1 MFENRIGISVRMSA
15 FGQRCIGNEQQSNQR
30 QVYHCPKGESR
41 HCAPTL
47 RTSAFC
53 NLSRA
58 IAIGRVGHF
67 VMSARLGVVLRHAI
81 SSSIGWM
88 KSPPTVR
95 KKVSAQLQRSM
106 WCAVSGFTESA
117 VELSHVRF
125 TPKSGHVR
133 CTSRCLLWANSG
145 HSVNLETRSP
155 AVRKADR
162 RPSDRTAQLTDRISR
177 GRARDQRCDRHNRGR
192 TVPGAGCKPR
202 QRPQTV

>member
-1 MFENRIGISVRMSA
+1 MSA
-15 FGQRCIGNEQQSNQR
+15 FGQRCIGNQQQSISAKSTTVQ
-30 QVYHCPKGESR
+30 GESR

-58 IAIGRVGHF
+58 IAIGRVGPRANQLGLNF
-67 VMSARLGVVLRHAI
+67 VMSARLGVVLRYAI

-88 KSPPTVR
+88 KSPPTVG
-95 KKVSAQLQRSM
+95 KKVGAQLQRSM
-106 WCAVSGFTESA
+106 WCAVPGFTKSA

-145 HSVNLETRSP
+145 HWPVIIPSP
-155 AVRKADR
+155 YLHWRAA
-162 RPSDRTAQLTDRISR
+162 SAAQ
-177 GRARDQRCDRHNRGR
+177 
-192 TVPGAGCKPR
+192 
-202 QRPQTV
+202 